1 MPTAP
6 SPFSFTTFQEAW
18 FWNGFALQQP
28 YWNITTFG
36 GSRNNVP
43 VLRGADYPVPYRAG
57 QAWRAKYPDER
68 TIAMTMWL
76 DGSGSAN
83 HAWPAADTRLAF
95 NDNWQALRQQFY
107 TRGAQ
112 GHVQGQ
118 LQRNYYMT
126 QAGTAKLVTGTA
138 MAELSGSMDL
148 TMNGRFGAAF
158 TVDLLLNDP
167 YFYGAVQ
174 SQGITTAGGT
184 ITNLGEGVAG
194 EGFPSAVHAFTV
206 TCSAAT
212 TVTNTTAGVSFTIA
226 SGPSFPVT
234 VDVLN
239 YLVTDNAGVNQ
250 VAKFSHTGSR
260 LWMCLVN
267 GANVITNTG
276 GTATF
281 AWNPPY
287 V

>member
-1 MPTAP
+1 MPVAP
-6 SPFSFTTFQEAW
+6 SPFNFSTFQESW

-28 YWNITTFG
+28 YWNFSTFG
-36 GSRNNVP
+36 GSRHSVP
-43 VLRGADYPVPYRAG
+43 VLRGQDYQVPYRAG
-57 QAWRAKYPDER
+57 QAWRPKYPDEK
-68 TIAMTMWL
+68 TVALTMWL

-83 HAWPAADTRLAF
+83 NAWPAADARLAF
-95 NDNWQALRQQFY
+95 NDNWVALRNQFY
-107 TRGAQ
+107 TRGAT

-118 LQRNYYMT
+118 LQRNYYRT
-126 QAGTAKLVTGTA
+126 QTTPKLVTSTA

-158 TVDLLLNDP
+158 TVDLLLSDP
-167 YFYGAVQ
+167 YFYGVLQ
-174 SQGITTAGGT
+174 IQGVTSAGGT
-184 ITNLGEGVAG
+184 VNNLGEGVAG
-194 EGFPSAVHAFTV
+194 EGFPSAVHNFTV

-260 LWMCLVN
+260 LWMCLVT
-267 GANVITNTG
+267 GPNVITNTA

-281 AWNPPY
+281 SWNPPY